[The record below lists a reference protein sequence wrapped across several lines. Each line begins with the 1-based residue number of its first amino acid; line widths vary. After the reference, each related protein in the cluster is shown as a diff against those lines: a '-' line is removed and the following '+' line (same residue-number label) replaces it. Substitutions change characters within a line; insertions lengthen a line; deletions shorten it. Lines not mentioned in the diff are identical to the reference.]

1 MITCQSES
9 SISGVVIVNF
19 NPEFVVLMY
28 SFIILI
34 GGKRKDNDA
43 PCKCMCNTIQVHYK
57 SQTYEDKLTGL

>member
-9 SISGVVIVNF
+9 SNSGVVIVNF

-28 SFIILI
+28 RFY
-34 GGKRKDNDA
+34 KRKDNDA

>member
-9 SISGVVIVNF
+9 SNSGVVIVNF
-19 NPEFVVLMY
+19 NPEFVVLM
-28 SFIILI
+28 

-43 PCKCMCNTIQVHYK
+43 PCKCMCNTVQVHYK